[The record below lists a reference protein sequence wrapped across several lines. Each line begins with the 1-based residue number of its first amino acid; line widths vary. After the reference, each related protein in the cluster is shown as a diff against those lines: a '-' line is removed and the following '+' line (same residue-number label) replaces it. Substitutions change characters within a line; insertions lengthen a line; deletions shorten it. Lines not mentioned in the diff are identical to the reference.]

1 MPLRNL
7 QGEQGMILIVVL
19 LLLSLL
25 MAIGIGAVVSVR
37 NDLRTTG
44 NLRSATA
51 AAYLADAGI
60 EWSKQQIA
68 ATATMPPV
76 LSDTTQ
82 GLSAG
87 SYAVSFLSSN
97 LTDPLSVRVVLR
109 SVGSANTAIQ
119 SVHAQIS
126 KSYDL
131 SDGALALRGRAR
143 SIIFAAT
150 SFSISGLDHDLVT
163 GTPLS
168 GSRPRAG
175 ISVAAT
181 AVLNQLAGALDPVR
195 TKNISGDDG
204 SGAVIGTSDRISGND
219 AARLADD
226 LCAAVNSVVL
236 MVPSAGSLS
245 VAAQTW
251 GNRAAP
257 EVHCVNGLSSSGDSV
272 VFGANTGGAGILVVR
287 DAELVLAGDF
297 NWDGWIIVSGSD
309 VGLRVMGAAHKQI
322 LGAVL
327 IHDSGNATASGPAM
341 LDLQGLLAV
350 RFSRQALNLAASLVP
365 RTTLEAVYAA
375 LPFVIKQ
382 DYWRSITP

>member
-1 MPLRNL
+1 
-7 QGEQGMILIVVL
+7 
-19 LLLSLL
+19 
-25 MAIGIGAVVSVR
+25 
-37 NDLRTTG
+37 
-44 NLRSATA
+44 
-51 AAYLADAGI
+51 
-60 EWSKQQIA
+60 
-68 ATATMPPV
+68 
-76 LSDTTQ
+76 
-82 GLSAG
+82 
-87 SYAVSFLSSN
+87 
-97 LTDPLSVRVVLR
+97 
-109 SVGSANTAIQ
+109 
-119 SVHAQIS
+119 
-126 KSYDL
+126 
-131 SDGALALRGRAR
+131 
-143 SIIFAAT
+143 
-150 SFSISGLDHDLVT
+150 
-163 GTPLS
+163 
-168 GSRPRAG
+168 
-175 ISVAAT
+175 
-181 AVLNQLAGALDPVR
+181 VLNQLAGALDPVR
-195 TKNISGDDG
+195 TQNISGDDG

-236 MVPSAGSLS
+236 MVPLAGSLS

-375 LPFVIKQ
+375 LPFVVKQ